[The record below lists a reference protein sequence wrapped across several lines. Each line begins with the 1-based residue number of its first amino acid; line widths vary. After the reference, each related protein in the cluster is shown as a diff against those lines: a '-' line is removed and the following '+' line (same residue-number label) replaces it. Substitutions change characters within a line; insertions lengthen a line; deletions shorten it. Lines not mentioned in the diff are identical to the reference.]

1 MMDSNFIEDII
12 SNINEIR
19 KSEFEKYNFQYQD
32 KIIEKKQV
40 NENTMEYKNFKS
52 IIIKKGKLDKMK
64 PGNVGK
70 KEYENTENE
79 IDILEDD
86 IFMSEETNEDIKVD
100 IDKLTYEEKMNMINE
115 FLIRKNISFDENNM
129 KKIEDMVN
137 DTSIQLKKYINISKM
152 YQHVI
157 KISFIKKRENGTYDI
172 EINDIKQKKKPK
184 KFFINK

>member
-1 MMDSNFIEDII
+1 
-12 SNINEIR
+12 
-19 KSEFEKYNFQYQD
+19 
-32 KIIEKKQV
+32 
-40 NENTMEYKNFKS
+40 
-52 IIIKKGKLDKMK
+52 
-64 PGNVGK
+64 
-70 KEYENTENE
+70 
-79 IDILEDD
+79 
-86 IFMSEETNEDIKVD
+86 
-100 IDKLTYEEKMNMINE
+100 MNMINE

-184 KFFINK
+184 KFFINKTFQLY